1 MSNFEAIRSECK
13 LSIENL
19 EISIRNVIDREFTS
33 IYGGLY
39 FDYTDSQGKRLLKTE
54 IVKDAKERMQNTPER
69 YSRFVD
75 ALLLDDIVKII
86 CNPNLYQLYFKQY
99 FTTAYPNGNEEARTF
114 LNRLIAIRNKLYHAN
129 PISVHESLQALC
141 YSNDVINSIKHGYKE
156 KNMDKKY
163 NAPTIIKISDSYGNQ
178 YAEPQIYRNSTGR
191 GGCDTRK
198 NDFKVSVGDKIILE
212 AEIDPSFVSDSYI
225 INWIFDKKETSIYVE
240 NNNKLELLV
249 ENKHVRTDFAIYCTV
264 KSNKEWH
271 RCGDVDDSVSIIYEI
286 TPIIKKNS

>member
-19 EISIRNVIDREFTS
+19 EIWIRNVIDREFTS

-163 NAPTIIKISDSYGNQ
+163 NAPTIIKKPLPICLPQRSMAISMPNHKFIGIQQEEEDAIRAKMTLKSL
-178 YAEPQIYRNSTGR
+178 
-191 GGCDTRK
+191 
-198 NDFKVSVGDKIILE
+198 LE
-212 AEIDPSFVSDSYI
+212 I
-225 INWIFDKKETSIYVE
+225 
-240 NNNKLELLV
+240 KL
-249 ENKHVRTDFAIYCTV
+249 F
-264 KSNKEWH
+264 
-271 RCGDVDDSVSIIYEI
+271 
-286 TPIIKKNS
+286 

>member
-1 MSNFEAIRSECK
+1 MQS
-13 LSIENL
+13 SIENL
-19 EISIRNVIDREFTS
+19 EIWIRNVIDREFTS

-99 FTTAYPNGNEEARTF
+99 FTTRILMEMKKLVL

-141 YSNDVINSIKHGYKE
+141 YSNDVIN
-156 KNMDKKY
+156 
-163 NAPTIIKISDSYGNQ
+163 
-178 YAEPQIYRNSTGR
+178 
-191 GGCDTRK
+191 
-198 NDFKVSVGDKIILE
+198 L
-212 AEIDPSFVSDSYI
+212 
-225 INWIFDKKETSIYVE
+225 
-240 NNNKLELLV
+240 
-249 ENKHVRTDFAIYCTV
+249 
-264 KSNKEWH
+264 
-271 RCGDVDDSVSIIYEI
+271 
-286 TPIIKKNS
+286 